1 MLDIGFNANVGF
13 YASALTPYFYLNKD
27 PRDAIIISKD
37 YATEK
42 FYPMEFSAYVL
53 FRITKKISL
62 KADYTYRKT
71 YFYTSNSAGLG
82 LKINFWN
89 EQKGK

>member
-1 MLDIGFNANVGF
+1 
-13 YASALTPYFYLNKD
+13 
-27 PRDAIIISKD
+27 
-37 YATEK
+37 
-42 FYPMEFSAYVL
+42 MEFSAYAF

-71 YFYTSNSAGLG
+71 YFYTSNSVGVG